1 MLGMNIRL
9 FVFIYIE
16 CDVIFHYLFVLF
28 FVISLVQQTVSPALQ
43 VQSEMLKKWKR
54 WKLGK
59 DIEEEYR
66 HTHSQTPHAKS
77 GSMVPVMTHECPDT
91 PEPGTTASVESQR
104 LVTGLQN
111 GVSRSRGRARLQLA
125 SEPQEGASNCSS
137 LTEDICLE
145 ERPLNSECSAMVAE
159 TNV

>member
-1 MLGMNIRL
+1 
-9 FVFIYIE
+9 
-16 CDVIFHYLFVLF
+16 
-28 FVISLVQQTVSPALQ
+28 
-43 VQSEMLKKWKR
+43 MLKKWKR

-66 HTHSQTPHAKS
+66 HTHSQTAHAKG
-77 GSMVPVMTHECPDT
+77 GSVAPAMTHECPET
-91 PEPGTTASVESQR
+91 PELAASASTESQR

-111 GVSRSRGRARLQLA
+111 GASWNRGRVRLQLT
-125 SEPQEGASNCSS
+125 SEPQDGASNCSS

-145 ERPLNSECSAMVAE
+145 ERPLSSECSAAMTE

>member
-1 MLGMNIRL
+1 
-9 FVFIYIE
+9 
-16 CDVIFHYLFVLF
+16 
-28 FVISLVQQTVSPALQ
+28 
-43 VQSEMLKKWKR
+43 MLKKWKR

-77 GSMVPVMTHECPDT
+77 GSMAPAMTHECPET
-91 PEPGTTASVESQR
+91 PELADTASTESQR

-111 GVSRSRGRARLQLA
+111 GVSWNRGRVRLQLT
-125 SEPQEGASNCSS
+125 SDPQEGASNCSS

-145 ERPLNSECSAMVAE
+145 ERPLNSECSAAVTE

>member
-1 MLGMNIRL
+1 
-9 FVFIYIE
+9 
-16 CDVIFHYLFVLF
+16 
-28 FVISLVQQTVSPALQ
+28 
-43 VQSEMLKKWKR
+43 EMLKKWKR

-77 GSMVPVMTHECPDT
+77 VSTAPAMTHECPET
-91 PEPGTTASVESQR
+91 PELAATSSAESQR

-111 GVSRSRGRARLQLA
+111 GVSRNRVRARLQLT

-145 ERPLNSECSAMVAE
+145 ERPLNS
-159 TNV
+159 